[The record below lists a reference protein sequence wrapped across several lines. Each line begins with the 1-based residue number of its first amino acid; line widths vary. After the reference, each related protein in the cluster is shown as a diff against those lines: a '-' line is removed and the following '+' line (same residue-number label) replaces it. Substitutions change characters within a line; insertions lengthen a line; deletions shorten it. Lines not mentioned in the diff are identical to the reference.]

1 MLIPTHGRPLAH
13 PVCSWLC
20 RGTVH
25 ALVAERPVTMDRDAL
40 WTQVEGLG
48 VQVVE
53 VLPGPVLEA
62 QPGMRVWVVRVRVKE
77 EKQS

>member
-1 MLIPTHGRPLAH
+1 MLISTHGRPLAH

-20 RGTVH
+20 QGAVH
-25 ALVAERPVTMDRDAL
+25 ALVAERPVTMDKDAL
-40 WTQVEGLG
+40 WAQVAGLG
-48 VQVVE
+48 VQVGE